1 MVPHGTFTMTKT
13 AQVLE
18 KALEQKME
26 EKSAKNLSPK
36 AVVLVGS
43 LVPFGEPSSDAFD
56 NLAVALRWLQSHEA
70 ILIFDTKTSYIV
82 IAGRSATCHER
93 QTLEGGGGRQGP
105 GNRTICCKTLK

>member
-26 EKSAKNLSPK
+26 EKSAKYLSPK

-43 LVPFGEPSSDAFD
+43 LVPLGEPSSDAFD

-82 IAGRSATCHER
+82 IALKDGVRLVMS
-93 QTLEGGGGRQGP
+93 
-105 GNRTICCKTLK
+105 GNEQMIFTILTIGTFSKVL